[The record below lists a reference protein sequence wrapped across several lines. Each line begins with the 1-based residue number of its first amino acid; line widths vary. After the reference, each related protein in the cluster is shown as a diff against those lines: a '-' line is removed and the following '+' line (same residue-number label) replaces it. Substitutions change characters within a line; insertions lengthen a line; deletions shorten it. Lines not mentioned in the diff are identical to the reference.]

1 MGFSQNMFVN
11 LKNLAFFLKIIA
23 VIHIQSCICINC
35 TKALECQDAFG
46 MESGAITDGQISASS
61 EHSARLA
68 AIRGRL
74 NVQHSPGKGGSWAAQ
89 YLDQNQWL
97 QIDVGSQYTKVTC
110 VATQGRSDH
119 PQWVTKYML
128 QYSNSGGNFHDY
140 RQQYHTTYKV
150 NTLNSLNNLKLF
162 FVRMTVSFNE
172 RTNLSL
178 VHSEL
183 LCYICLV
190 WYHIFKEPI
199 TTYPLEKFVLNLQLY
214 MEKYY

>member
-1 MGFSQNMFVN
+1 
-11 LKNLAFFLKIIA
+11 
-23 VIHIQSCICINC
+23 
-35 TKALECQDAFG
+35 

-97 QIDVGSQYTKVTC
+97 QIDVGSQYTKVTR